1 MDGSA
6 AEVQEAMLDRKEFI
20 TSKVL
25 RTFVIRPMRPL
36 WESDG
41 VTNCLSA
48 LSGQGE
54 WLALFDLT
62 EDTESA
68 WPELLLDRADDLVP

>member
-1 MDGSA
+1 
-6 AEVQEAMLDRKEFI
+6 
-20 TSKVL
+20 
-25 RTFVIRPMRPL
+25 MRPL